1 MKAALF
7 CTSRYMGPAPQ
18 AVWPVPADQYSA
30 EIAERSFQ
38 TTLAQF
44 QLADEVGFDWVTVAE
59 HHFAPMS
66 LNPNPMVMAGAL
78 TQVVKR
84 AKIALL
90 GPNIPINNPI
100 RVAEEFAMLDT
111 LTGGRVVAG
120 LMRGTGNEYVTYN
133 VNPSESRER
142 FAEAVDLIRM
152 AWSQTTPFGWQG
164 KYYEYRSICLWPR
177 PVQQPHPPL
186 YMSGSSPESGSFA
199 AQNHMGLGFAFT
211 TVPLSIPAVAH
222 YKKEAHAAGWDPTPD
237 NIIYRVGC
245 HVAETDDEAIAD
257 VTPKPGTAPRVGLS
271 VANRNVEA
279 AVAGSGYY
287 GRDIEDQ
294 RGRLQPNANPLQD
307 RIDNGTIIVG
317 SPETVVKQI
326 KKIRDDLG
334 SGILDLTLVA
344 QLGDKTMRCIELLGE
359 KVLPKIREF

>member
-1 MKAALF
+1 A
-7 CTSRYMGPAPQ
+7 
-18 AVWPVPADQYSA
+18 AVWPVPADDYSA

-38 TTLAQF
+38 TTLKQF
-44 QLADEVGFDWVTVAE
+44 ELADQVGFDWVTLAE

-111 LTGGRVVAG
+111 LTGGRIVAG
-120 LMRGTGNEYVTYN
+120 MMRGTGNEYVTYN
-133 VNPSESRER
+133 VNPAESRER
-142 FAEAVDLIRM
+142 FAEAVELIRM
-152 AWSQTTPFGWQG
+152 AWTQPRPFGWQG
-164 KYYEYRSICLWPR
+164 KYYQYRSICLWPR
-177 PVQQPHPPL
+177 PVQQPYPQMF
-186 YMSGSSPESGSFA
+186 MSGSSPESGSYA
-199 AQNHMGLGFAFT
+199 AQNRMGLGFAFT

-222 YKKEAHAAGWDPTPD
+222 YKSEAREAGWEPTNQD
-237 NIIYRVGC
+237 ILYRLGV
-245 HVAETDDEAIAD
+245 HVAETDEEAIAD
-257 VTPKPGTAPRVGLS
+257 VTPKPGTGPRVGYS
-271 VANRNVEA
+271 VANKNVES

-287 GRDIEDQ
+287 GRDKEDQ
-294 RGRLQPNANPLQD
+294 RGRLQPVQS
-307 RIDNGTIIVG
+307 TIQERVEKGQLLVG

-326 KKIRDDLG
+326 KKIHDDLG
-334 SGILDLTLVA
+334 AGILDLTLVA